1 MALRTAVCQAE
12 ARRLGFHWP
21 RLAGPGLA
29 NASHSGSEWAA
40 RRGRSDSESRYRP
53 QCNLNIDRNAGV
65 TQAFLVE
72 FEVGGPGG
80 GGIPGPGGLLLL

>member
-1 MALRTAVCQAE
+1 MPVTV
-12 ARRLGFHWP
+12 ARS
-21 RLAGPGLA
+21 GPL
-29 NASHSGSEWAA
+29 
-40 RRGRSDSESRYRP
+40 DSESRYRP
-53 QCNLNIDRNAGV
+53 QCNIDRNV